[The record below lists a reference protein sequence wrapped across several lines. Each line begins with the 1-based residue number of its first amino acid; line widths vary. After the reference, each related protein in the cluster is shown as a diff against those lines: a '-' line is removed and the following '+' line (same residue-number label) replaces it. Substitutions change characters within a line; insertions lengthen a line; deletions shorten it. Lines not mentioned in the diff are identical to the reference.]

1 MKVIFWD
8 FDGTLVHSN
17 PLWSGSV
24 YNALKQVCPD
34 TKVEFTDIRK
44 HMAHGFTWHTPNE
57 DYSSIIGD
65 KWWEHM
71 NAYFYSC
78 YIALGVPT
86 DIAEIATN
94 NIRTIIKRKE
104 NYTLYPDS
112 VSTLKALK
120 DMGFTNAL
128 LSNNYPD
135 LSEVLEKLGIA
146 DLFDEIVISAGVGY
160 DKPRK
165 EIFEIA
171 KDLYPNAEA
180 YYMIGDSVNADI
192 IGGNN
197 AGMTTI
203 LVHRGRDENA
213 DYCVDELGEILKIVL
228 ASP

>member
-34 TKVEFTDIRK
+34 TEVEFSEIRK
-44 HMAHGFTWHTPNE
+44 YMAHGFTWHTPNE
-57 DYSSIIGD
+57 DYSLITGD
-65 KWWEHM
+65 KWWAHM
-71 NAYFYSC
+71 NAYFFSS
-78 YIALGVPT
+78 YIALGVPA
-86 DIAEIATN
+86 DIAESATKQ
-94 NIRTIIKRKE
+94 IRTIIKRKE

-112 VSTLKALK
+112 VSTLKTLN

-135 LSEVLEKLGIA
+135 LIEVLEKLGIA
-146 DLFDEIVISAGVGY
+146 DFFDNIIISAKVGY
-160 DKPRK
+160 DKPRQ

-171 KDLYPNAEA
+171 KNLYSNAEV

-197 AGMTTI
+197 AGMTTV
-203 LVHRGRDENA
+203 LVHRGNDENA
-213 DYCVDELGEILKIVL
+213 DHCVDELEQIIEIM
-228 ASP
+228 SE